1 MESRK
6 KKRRWW
12 LIVCLSPKNGKPRA
26 VLLLRPFFSLLCLF
40 WTLSKNIRNRPEG
53 LRRVTRRRHTHRERK
68 GKKKKIPPKTP
79 APEWRPPPF
88 FRPTIARGAIDRF
101 SSATQRAGEKDPGA
115 DRTGAYVGAS
125 LLYTHSISLAMH
137 SLCQLIF
144 SLSLY
149 FFFFLSNWCSSH
161 TDLFKSTWL
170 APLCK
175 LGNLTL
181 FFCLS
186 DCKGPK

>member
-40 WTLSKNIRNRPEG
+40 WTLSKKYKKPTRGTEEG
-53 LRRVTRRRHTHRERK
+53 DAETTHTEK
-68 GKKKKIPPKTP
+68 GKRKKKKIPPKTP

-88 FRPTIARGAIDRF
+88 FSADDRARRNWPFFERDSKGR
-101 SSATQRAGEKDPGA
+101 RKDPGA

-125 LLYTHSISLAMH
+125 LLYTHSISLCIA
-137 SLCQLIF
+137 CVNW
-144 SLSLY
+144 
-149 FFFFLSNWCSSH
+149 FFLSLPTLLLLLIELVFLPH
-161 TDLFKSTWL
+161 R
-170 APLCK
+170 PL
-175 LGNLTL
+175 
-181 FFCLS
+181 
-186 DCKGPK
+186 